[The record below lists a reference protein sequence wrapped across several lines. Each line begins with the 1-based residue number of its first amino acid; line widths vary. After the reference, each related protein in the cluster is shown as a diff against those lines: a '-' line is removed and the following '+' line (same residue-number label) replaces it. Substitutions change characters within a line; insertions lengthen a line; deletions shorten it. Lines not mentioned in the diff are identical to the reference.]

1 MCEVSLFKDVFKLVG
16 TLYIDD
22 PSGVWM
28 TSVCLYVQ
36 SSLSFLHL
44 IMEERIDCV
53 FLNAFMH
60 WAENIRPDV
69 SRFSIVAFGRKLSN
83 NLVRFFLK
91 YRYPDL
97 ENIPIPGQSKQLSC
111 MRSL

>member
-1 MCEVSLFKDVFKLVG
+1 MCEVRKSTSLSRFFFNEIVDFLYGQNRQFCFDFMSSFLFQDVFKLVG
-16 TLYIDD
+16 GFCIDD

-44 IMEERIDCV
+44 IMEQRIDCV

-60 WAENIRPDV
+60 WAETIRPDV
-69 SRFSIVAFGRKLSN
+69 
-83 NLVRFFLK
+83 
-91 YRYPDL
+91 
-97 ENIPIPGQSKQLSC
+97 
-111 MRSL
+111 